1 MIRILDQMYQLA
13 ILNKIMQI
21 KKIFLLVLTFSF
33 LSTFVFANF
42 EAEEKFVSNFA
53 DNAISILG
61 NDNLNISQKNLQFTD
76 LVMSSIDMN
85 LISKFVLS
93 KYWKIA
99 SQEQRDVYIKA
110 FEEYFISSYANK
122 LDQYSGEKIVIV
134 SSDAAKKFVIVKS
147 NIVRDGA
154 DTLKIELDWRLL
166 TRDGQTK
173 IIDLSIEGIS
183 LIVAQREEFQSYL
196 SNNDGDL
203 DALINKLRSINNKN

>member
-1 MIRILDQMYQLA
+1 MLDQMYQLA
-13 ILNKIMQI
+13 IQSKTMQI
-21 KKIFLLVLTFSF
+21 RKILILALSFSL
-33 LSTFVFANF
+33 LSTFAFANF
-42 EAEEKFVSNFA
+42 KAEEKFVSNFA

-61 NDNLNISQKNLQFTD
+61 NESLDANQKNLQFTE
-76 LVMSSIDMN
+76 LVMSSIDMS

-93 KYWKIA
+93 KYWKTA
-99 SQEQRDVYIKA
+99 SQEQKVAYLNA

-122 LDQYSGEKIVIV
+122 LDQYSGEKIIIV
-134 SSDAAKKFVIVKS
+134 SSNAAKKFVIVKS

-183 LIVAQREEFQSYL
+183 LIIAQREEFQSFL
-196 SNNDGDL
+196 SNNDGSL
-203 DALINKLRSINNKN
+203 DALINKLRSINNKAN

>member
-1 MIRILDQMYQLA
+1 
-13 ILNKIMQI
+13 MQI
-21 KKIFLLVLTFSF
+21 KKIIILVLSFSF
-33 LSTFVFANF
+33 INTFVFANF
-42 EAEEKFVSNFA
+42 EVEEKFVSNFA

-61 NDNLNISQKNLQFTD
+61 NESLDINQKNLQFTD

-134 SSDAAKKFVIVKS
+134 SSDAAKKFIIVKS

>member
-1 MIRILDQMYQLA
+1 
-13 ILNKIMQI
+13 MQI
-21 KKIFLLVLTFSF
+21 KKIIILVLSFSF
-33 LSTFVFANF
+33 ISTFVFANF

-53 DNAISILG
+53 DNAISILS
-61 NDNLNISQKNLQFTD
+61 NESLDINQKNLQFTD

-99 SQEQRDVYIKA
+99 SQEQRDVYIKV

-203 DALINKLRSINNKN
+203 DALINRLRSINNKN

>member
-1 MIRILDQMYQLA
+1 MLSAYWVTKVWIL
-13 ILNKIMQI
+13 I
-21 KKIFLLVLTFSF
+21 K
-33 LSTFVFANF
+33 
-42 EAEEKFVSNFA
+42 
-53 DNAISILG
+53 
-61 NDNLNISQKNLQFTD
+61 KNLQFTD

>member
-1 MIRILDQMYQLA
+1 MIRILDQMYQLV
-13 ILNKIMQI
+13 ILNRLMQI
-21 KKIFLLVLTFSF
+21 KKILILALSF
-33 LSTFVFANF
+33 LSLNTFVFANF
-42 EAEEKFVSNFA
+42 EAEETFVSNFA
-53 DNAISILG
+53 DNAISILS
-61 NDNLNISQKNLQFTD
+61 NESLDINQKNLQFTD

-93 KYWKIA
+93 KYWKTA
-99 SQEQRDVYIKA
+99 TPEQRGAYINA

-122 LDQYSGEKIVIV
+122 LDQYSGEKVFIV
-134 SSDAAKKFVIVKS
+134 SSEAAKKFVIVKS

-154 DTLKIELDWRLL
+154 DTLKIELNWRLL

-203 DALINKLRSINNKN
+203 DALIDRLTSINNKS